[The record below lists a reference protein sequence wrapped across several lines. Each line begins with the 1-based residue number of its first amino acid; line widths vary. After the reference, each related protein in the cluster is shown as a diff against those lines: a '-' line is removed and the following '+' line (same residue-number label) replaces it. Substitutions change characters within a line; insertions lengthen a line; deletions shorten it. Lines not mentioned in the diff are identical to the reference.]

1 MAFGNRLTR
10 SYNISVPTILLHL
23 LTTAVQSN
31 TTRLAAPFFSAA
43 SQYPSSILLGVI
55 GGLLLL
61 LVIVLVLFWLV
72 RRRSRA
78 APPAESQTSA
88 DSQLQIGVAPPP
100 QAAAISLEFTAES
113 GQSVRFALD
122 KPTLTI
128 GRAPDNDIVLSA
140 PILNA
145 DTVSQ
150 HHARLRRDQDDYIVR
165 DLSSRNGLT
174 VNGRQTI
181 ENLLQDGDRLQFGE
195 AEATLHQSA
204 GGAA

>member
-1 MAFGNRLTR
+1 MPA
-10 SYNISVPTILLHL
+10 ILLHL
-23 LTTAVQSN
+23 LTNTGQSP

-43 SQYPSSILLGVI
+43 LQSPSSILLGVI
-55 GGLLLL
+55 AGLLLF
-61 LVIVLVLFWLV
+61 LVIVLVLRRV
-72 RRRSRA
+72 RRRSPA
-78 APPAESQTSA
+78 APP
-88 DSQLQIGVAPPP
+88 QIVGPPPP
-100 QAAAISLEFTAES
+100 QPAAISLEFTSES
-113 GQSVRFALD
+113 GQRVYFVLD

-140 PILNA
+140 PILNV

-165 DLSSRNGLT
+165 DLSSRNGLA